1 MNSVSDSVFV
11 WESGVVHYS
20 SMEGSSNPSESQKPN
35 PSDYEEEVRNFRKE
49 ASLTREIQENYK
61 REALRKCNDLHA
73 KLLDCYE
80 HKYFCG
86 TQEKEFWDCYRRER
100 VFD

>member
-1 MNSVSDSVFV
+1 
-11 WESGVVHYS
+11 
-20 SMEGSSNPSESQKPN
+20 MEGSSNPNESQKPN

-80 HKYFCG
+80 HN
-86 TQEKEFWDCYRRER
+86 TSAERRRRSFGIAIAGNAYSIE
-100 VFD
+100 V

>member
-11 WESGVVHYS
+11 WESGEVHYS
-20 SMEGSSNPSESQKPN
+20 SMEGSSNPNESQKPN

-61 REALRKCNDLHA
+61 REALRKCLSLIHIS
-73 KLLDCYE
+73 E
-80 HKYFCG
+80 PTRH
-86 TQEKEFWDCYRRER
+86 
-100 VFD
+100 